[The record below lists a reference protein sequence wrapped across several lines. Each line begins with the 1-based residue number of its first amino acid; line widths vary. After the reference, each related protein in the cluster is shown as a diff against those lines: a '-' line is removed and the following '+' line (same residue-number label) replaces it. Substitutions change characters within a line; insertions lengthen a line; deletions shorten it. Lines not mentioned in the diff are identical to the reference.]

1 MSDRAAEFLPI
12 YDDNIDRQSIMR
24 SSAALSEVVVDVN
37 GKSSRYSSPKKPNKR
52 KGSFDNIRQSPL
64 GKILIYKMYQ
74 R

>member
-1 MSDRAAEFLPI
+1 
-12 YDDNIDRQSIMR
+12 MR

-64 GKILIYKMYQ
+64 GKILIDKIYQ
-74 R
+74 